1 MSFAQILAVAADS
14 TTVARRDKAVAAV
27 GLTLAA
33 VWFVLHLSNAG
44 GWQLQATGYKIF
56 MPVLSAVPVWL
67 AWRASRVARTRGGRR
82 LSLLMAGAWLAMT
95 ASSTTETVTWL
106 LDGRLTYPS
115 LSPLVKVFDLVVL
128 VLVLIGLLSVPVRNR
143 WSASRLRLGLDMA
156 CVQLAGMVF
165 LWYFI
170 IDPTKTGGVYSLV
183 TFAQTA
189 AALVVLFAIVRL
201 VIGGVSEVSRSGLLC
216 YAAAGVANL
225 LMGVAQTAFAD
236 DPDRLHFALAA
247 WALMAGLLTAGER
260 MQLRDAGQDR
270 VVAASTHRPASV
282 LPYFAVAATFVLLLV
297 ALRDGLDGS
306 AKAVLAGAMLL
317 TGLVVIRQIV
327 AMRDNSRLLVQLDDS
342 LHALRSSMARE
353 QVLGDLG
360 TALLNTTEVAEV
372 HRLAVR
378 AAGTMISGLPDGR
391 AAIFA
396 MTPDEPETFIVTE
409 ASGTGSAELAG
420 RRLAAAAMPTELLV
434 RLAGGEVVT
443 AADLGGLDLAGDAP
457 LEPAADGADPA
468 GLDRREHR
476 PLTLLPLVNGE
487 RFFGVLSISAGA
499 ALPEDLRKSLEALRT
514 QVSLALDSVALTDEL
529 TVRAMTDA
537 LTGLGNRALLR
548 DRLVAALARA
558 KRSGRPVGVLLL
570 DLNGFKPIN
579 DTYGHDA
586 GDEML
591 RVVADR
597 LRDSVRTEDVVGRL
611 GGDEFVV
618 IAEDLRSAQDAIV
631 VAERIV
637 ESLNRTVPYG
647 RHELCTPAS
656 LGIALSHSETTGPDE
671 LLRLADA
678 AMYVAKRAGAGGY
691 HLYGK
696 ADTTPAL
703 S

>member
-1 MSFAQILAVAADS
+1 M
-14 TTVARRDKAVAAV
+14 ARRDKAVAAL
-27 GLTLAA
+27 GLTLAV

-44 GWQLQATGYKIF
+44 GWQLQATGYKVF

-67 AWRASRVARTRGGRR
+67 AWRASRVAGTPSGRR
-82 LSLLMAGAWLAMT
+82 FSLVIAGAWVSMT
-95 ASSTTETVTWL
+95 LSSVTETVTWI
-106 LDGRLTYPS
+106 LDGRLVYPS
-115 LSPLVKVFDLVVL
+115 PAPIVKILDVTVL
-128 VLVLIGLLSVPVRNR
+128 VLVLIGLLGVPVRNR

-165 LWYFI
+165 LWYFV

-201 VIGGVSEVSRSGLLC
+201 MVGGVSEVSRGGLLF
-216 YAAAGVANL
+216 YAAAGVANMT
-225 LMGVAQTAFAD
+225 MGIAQTTFAGD
-236 DPDRLHFALAA
+236 QNRLHFALAA
-247 WALMAGLLTAGER
+247 WALMAGLLTAGGT
-260 MQLRDAGQDR
+260 MQLRNAGRTR
-270 VVAASTHRPASV
+270 VPAAGTRRPASV

-297 ALRDGLDGS
+297 ALRDGLNGS

-342 LHALRSSMARE
+342 LHALRRSMSRE

-378 AAGTMISGLPDGR
+378 AAGTMLTGLPGAR
-391 AAIFA
+391 AAVIA
-396 MTPDEPETFIVTE
+396 MTADEPDTFTVTE
-409 ASGTGSAELAG
+409 ASGDGSAELTG
-420 RRLAAAAMPTELLV
+420 RRLAATSVPTELLV

-443 AADLGGLDLAGDAP
+443 AADLAGLGLAG
-457 LEPAADGADPA
+457 EPAFTPAGVDPA
-468 GLDRREHR
+468 GLDVREHR

-487 RFFGVLSISAGA
+487 RFFGVLTISAGD
-499 ALPEDLRKSLEALRT
+499 ALPDDLRKSLEALRT

-529 TVRAMTDA
+529 TARAMTDA

-548 DRLVAALARA
+548 ERLTAALARA

-579 DTYGHDA
+579 DTHGHDA

-637 ESLNRTVPYG
+637 ESLNQTVPYG

-696 ADTTPAL
+696 ADSTPAL

>member
-1 MSFAQILAVAADS
+1 M
-14 TTVARRDKAVAAV
+14 ARQDKAVAAV

-33 VWFVLHLSNAG
+33 VWFVLHLSNVG
-44 GWQLQATGYKIF
+44 GWSVQATGYKIF
-56 MPVLSAVPVWL
+56 MPVLSAVPAWL
-67 AWRASRVARTRGGRR
+67 AWRASRVAGTRGGRR
-82 LSLLMAGAWLAMT
+82 LSLLVACAWVSMT
-95 ASSTTETVTWL
+95 ASSTIETVSWIVDREL
-106 LDGRLTYPS
+106 VYPS
-115 LSPLVKVFDLVVL
+115 LSPFVKIFDLGVL

-165 LWYFI
+165 LWYFV

-189 AALVVLFAIVRL
+189 AGMVVLFAIVRL

-216 YAAAGVANL
+216 YAAAGVANI
-225 LMGVAQTAFAD
+225 LMGVAQVTFAGD
-236 DPDRLHFALAA
+236 TGRLHFALAA
-247 WALMAGLLTAGER
+247 WALMAGLLIAGET
-260 MQLRDAGQDR
+260 MQLRNAGRADR
-270 VVAASTHRPASV
+270 PAPAGAHRPASV

-297 ALRDGLDGS
+297 ALRDGLNGS

-327 AMRDNSRLLVQLDDS
+327 AMRDNSRLVVRLDDS
-342 LHALRSSMARE
+342 LHALRRSMARE

-360 TALLNTTEVAEV
+360 TALLTTTEVAEV

-378 AAGTMISGLPDGR
+378 AAGTMLTGLPGAR
-391 AAIFA
+391 AAIVA
-396 MTPDEPETFIVTE
+396 MTPGEPETFTVTE
-409 ASGTGSAELAG
+409 ASGAGSAELTG
-420 RRLAAAAMPTELLV
+420 RRLPATAVPTELLA
-434 RLAGGEVVT
+434 RLAGGEVVA
-443 AADLGGLDLAGDAP
+443 AADLTGLGLTGEPRSPEPSEDDSRD
-457 LEPAADGADPA
+457 PAAP
-468 GLDRREHR
+468 DRREHR

-487 RFFGVLSISAGA
+487 RFFGVLSISAGDT
-499 ALPEDLRKSLEALRT
+499 LPGDLRKSLEALRT
-514 QVSLALDSVALTDEL
+514 QVSLALDSVALTEEL
-529 TVRAMTDA
+529 TARAMTDA

-548 DRLVAALARA
+548 DRLTTALARA
-558 KRSGRPVGVLLL
+558 KRSGRPVAVLLL

-579 DTYGHDA
+579 DTHGHDA

-597 LRDSVRTEDVVGRL
+597 LRASVRTEDMVGRL

-618 IAEDLRSAQDAIV
+618 IAEDVKSAQDAVV

-637 ESLNRTVPYG
+637 DSLNQTVRYG

-678 AMYVAKRAGAGGY
+678 AMYVAKRAGAGGW

-696 ADTTPAL
+696 ADSTPAL